1 MIAKNGGVMY
11 QIQTEGALVATMM
24 LIQQMTL
31 GTELQDHCHRQIKR
45 KEMGRSTTN
54 REKVTYYGLS
64 KKTTFCT
71 IFRRQGHEGTMC
83 PDCGD
88 VPKQARRRA
97 RCKNCGVKVHCR
109 NNCNNAAELRLKVS

>member
-31 GTELQDHCHRQIKR
+31 GTELQDYCHRQIKR
-45 KEMGRSTTN
+45 KEMGRSTTS

-71 IFRRQGHEGTMC
+71 IFRRQGTKGLCAQTAEMYQSRL
-83 PDCGD
+83 GD
-88 VPKQARRRA
+88 VLDARTVESKFTAGTIATMQRSY
-97 RCKNCGVKVHCR
+97 V
-109 NNCNNAAELRLKVS
+109 